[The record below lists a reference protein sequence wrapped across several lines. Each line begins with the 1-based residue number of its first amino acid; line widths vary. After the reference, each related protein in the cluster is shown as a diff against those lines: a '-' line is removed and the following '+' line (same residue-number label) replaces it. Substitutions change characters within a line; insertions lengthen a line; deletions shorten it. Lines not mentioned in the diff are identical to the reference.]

1 MLQMPCLG
9 RRKKRTEIKELLLI
23 LALKKAGPI
32 GRYRLKKILDLS
44 EYEGIVRLMLTDLEG
59 KGIISASR
67 KGCKLTRKGESLLA
81 KSLGAY
87 NIAKIKQVDLRSL
100 GLDNS
105 FCVHVR
111 DHAEMI
117 RPVAQ
122 YRDAAVRAGA
132 LGAII
137 LKYADGILAVPNV
150 YSDFS
155 LEYPKLTAEIL
166 QGFDFLNGDVLI
178 LGFAGDEWKAL
189 EGALA
194 VAIEMAKD
202 TKHDI

>member
-1 MLQMPCLG
+1 MPGRG
-9 RRKKRTEIKELLLI
+9 RRKKRTEVKELLLL
-23 LALKKAGPI
+23 LALKKAEPI
-32 GRYRLKKILDLS
+32 GRYRLKKILDMS
-44 EYEGIVRLMLTDLEG
+44 EYEGTVRLMLSDLE
-59 KGIISASR
+59 KQGIISASK
-67 KGCKLTRKGESLLA
+67 KGCKLTRKGESQLA
-81 KSLGAY
+81 ESLGAY
-87 NIAKIKQVDLRSL
+87 NIAKVKQVDLRPL

-111 DHAEMI
+111 DRAEMI
-117 RPVAQ
+117 RPVAL

-137 LKYADGILAVPNV
+137 LKYADGILAVPSV

-155 LEYPKLTAEIL
+155 LEHPKLTAEIL
-166 QGFDFLNGDVLI
+166 QGFDFLNSDVLI
-178 LGFAGDEWKAL
+178 LGFAEDEWKAL

-202 TKHDI
+202 TKHII

>member
-1 MLQMPCLG
+1 MPGRG
-9 RRKKRTEIKELLLI
+9 RRKRRTEVKELFLL
-23 LALKKAGPI
+23 LALKEAEPI
-32 GRYRLKKILDLS
+32 GRYRLKRILDMS
-44 EYEGIVRLMLTDLEG
+44 EYEGTVRLMLSDLE
-59 KGIISASR
+59 KQGIISASK
-67 KGCKLTRKGESLLA
+67 KGCKLTRKGETLLA
-81 KSLGAY
+81 ERLGAY
-87 NIAKIKQVDLRSL
+87 NISEVKRLDLRPL

-111 DHAEMI
+111 DRTEMI

-122 YRDAAVRAGA
+122 YRDAAVREGA
-132 LGAII
+132 LGAIV
-137 LKYADGILAVPNV
+137 LKYADGILAVPSV

-166 QGFDFLNGDVLI
+166 QSFDFLNSDVLI
-178 LGFAGDEWKAL
+178 LGFAEDEWKAL

-202 TKHDI
+202 TKHNI